1 MNPSIQTLVLFNVV
15 SIIIILLYVFAQIEQ
30 LKPIKGTNKIRH
42 IIYAILTGGLLLFML
57 LSTDLMYIIHIN

>member
-1 MNPSIQTLVLFNVV
+1 MNPSIQTLVIFNIAFL
-15 SIIIILLYVFAQIEQ
+15 IIIMLYVFSQIEQ

-42 IIYAILTGGLLLFML
+42 IIYAILTGGLLFLLL